1 MYPKNNKLTE
11 RKTGKGKV
19 MDNNVKDNIDTGD
32 GSTAA
37 AGEEK
42 MFTQEQVNEIV
53 RKRLKEKKESEITS
67 QELEARATELDARE
81 SRLKCREYLMEKG
94 YKSDLLDILDTSN
107 AEEFVKKADAVSQ
120 LYVNSKTDVAPLASL
135 DDFSEKS
142 TSSFPDTTHIPKG
155 YWPTDP
161 R

>member
-1 MYPKNNKLTE
+1 MSPKNNKLTE

-19 MDNNVKDNIDTGD
+19 MDKDVNENVNTGD
-32 GSTAA
+32 DSAAA

-67 QELEARATELDARE
+67 QELEARAAELDARE
-81 SRLKCREYLMEKG
+81 NRLKCREYLIEKG
-94 YKSDLLDILDTSN
+94 YRADLLDIIDTSD
-107 AEEFVKKADAVSQ
+107 AEEFEKKADAVSQ
-120 LYVNSKTDVAPLASL
+120 MYGSVGTDVAPLASL
-135 DDFSEKS
+135 DDFGGQSAAG
-142 TSSFPDTTHIPKG
+142 FPDTTHVPKG
-155 YWPTDP
+155 YWATDP

>member
-37 AGEEK
+37 AVEEK
-42 MFTQEQVNEIV
+42 MFTQEQVNEII
-53 RKRLKEKKESEITS
+53 RKRLKEKKDAEINS
-67 QELEARATELDARE
+67 QELDARAAELDARE
-81 SRLKCREYLMEKG
+81 SRLKCKEYLMEKG
-94 YKSDLLDILDTSN
+94 YKADLLDILDTSD
-107 AEEFVKKADAVSQ
+107 ATEFEKKADAVSQ
-120 LYVNSKTDVAPLASL
+120 MYGSEEADVAPLANL
-135 DDFSEKS
+135 DGCYGSVS
-142 TSSFPDTTHIPKG
+142 AFPDTTHIPKG